1 MSSKNYKSLLPQIK
15 TFIFDV
21 DGVLTDGKVLVTT
34 QGEMYRAVDTKDGYA
49 IKYALTQGYKIAIIT
64 GGTNKGVEDRFKAL
78 GIYDIY
84 LGAHH
89 KLDAYQ
95 DLMDNYDLKQK
106 EILYIGD
113 DVPDIPVMEKVGLSC
128 CPSDAVSDVKAMV
141 DYVSHKKGGEG
152 CVREIIEQVLRV
164 QGKWHFD
171 LEGKK
176 DEYARDQRI

>member
-1 MSSKNYKSLLPQIK
+1 MTNTNYKAILPQIK

-34 QGEMYRAVDTKDGYA
+34 EGELYRSVDTKDGYA
-49 IKYALTQGYKIAIIT
+49 IKCALVQGYKIVIIS
-64 GGTNKGVEDRFKAL
+64 GGTNEGIRDRFKAF

-95 DLMDNYDLKQK
+95 DLMDNYDLNPE
-106 EILYIGD
+106 EILYVGD

-128 CPSDAVSDVKAMV
+128 CPADAVSDVKAMV

-152 CVREIIEQVLRV
+152 CVREVIEQVLRV
-164 QGKWHFD
+164 QGKWRLD
-171 LEGKK
+171 VGAGK
-176 DEYARDQRI
+176 D

>member
-1 MSSKNYKSLLPQIK
+1 MTNTNYKAILPQIK

-34 QGEMYRAVDTKDGYA
+34 EGELYRSVDTKDGYA
-49 IKYALTQGYKIAIIT
+49 IKCALVQGYKIVIIS
-64 GGTNKGVEDRFKAL
+64 GGTNEGIRDRFKAF

-95 DLMDNYDLKQK
+95 DLMDNYDLNPE
-106 EILYIGD
+106 EILYVGD

-128 CPSDAVSDVKAMV
+128 CPADAVSDVKAMV

-164 QGKWHFD
+164 QGKWRLD
-171 LEGKK
+171 VGAGK
-176 DEYARDQRI
+176 D

>member
-1 MSSKNYKSLLPQIK
+1 M
-15 TFIFDV
+15 V
-21 DGVLTDGKVLVTT
+21 
-34 QGEMYRAVDTKDGYA
+34 
-49 IKYALTQGYKIAIIT
+49 QGYKIVIIS
-64 GGTNKGVEDRFKAL
+64 GGTNEGIRDRFKAF

-95 DLMDNYDLKQK
+95 DLMDNYDLNPE
-106 EILYIGD
+106 EILYVGD

-128 CPSDAVSDVKAMV
+128 CPANAVSDVKAMV

-164 QGKWHFD
+164 QGKWRLD
-171 LEGKK
+171 VGAGK
-176 DEYARDQRI
+176 D